1 MRVQTAERYLPNVSY
16 CTYLY
21 ILYTIIG
28 ISKLLTKVSR
38 SWTYQDEESVMNE

>member
-21 ILYTIIG
+21 IYTIIG
-28 ISKLLTKVSR
+28 IYKLLTKVSR
-38 SWTYQDEESVMNE
+38 TYQDEESVMNE